1 MCPRAVA
8 ATMTAAEPSTEVDL
22 DGRIALVTGSARGLG
37 RELLLALADAGA
49 SVAVHY
55 HRSEGAARETVAA
68 ALERGAPESTMTQGD
83 VTDPASVADLFESVE
98 NVLGS
103 VDVLVNNVGDF
114 APEHWAELD
123 YATWN
128 RVLQTNLNGTY
139 LCSKRALPG
148 MRSAGW
154 GRIVNIGYA
163 GADRGLVS
171 PKNFPYFVAKAGVLM
186 FTRMLAAD
194 TNHDGITVNAVSP
207 YVVEN
212 SDRFPEELPRDR
224 PAAYEDLAGAIRYFA
239 SDAAEYVSGA
249 NLEVS
254 GGWLPEDV

>member
-1 MCPRAVA
+1 MNDGPDG
-8 ATMTAAEPSTEVDL
+8 STPDL
-22 DGRIALVTGSARGLG
+22 DGRTALVTGSADGIG
-37 RELLLALADAGA
+37 RALLLALAGAGA

-55 HRSEGAARETVAA
+55 HTSEGPARETATA
-68 ALERGAPESTMTQGD
+68 ALERDAAETTLTQGD
-83 VTDPASVADLFESVE
+83 VTDPDAVDDLFRSVE
-98 NVLGS
+98 ETLGT

-114 APEHWAELD
+114 APAHWEAIE
-123 YATWN
+123 YETWN
-128 RVLQTNLNGTY
+128 RVIQTNLNGTY
-139 LCSKRALPG
+139 LCSKRALPA
-148 MRSAGW
+148 MREAGW
-154 GRIVNIGYA
+154 GRIVNVGYA

-194 TNHDGITVNAVSP
+194 TQADGVTVNAVSP

-212 SDRFPEELPRDR
+212 SDRFPETLPRGR
-224 PAAYEDLAGAIRYFA
+224 PAAFEDLANAVRFFA
-239 SDAAEYVSGA
+239 SDAAGYVSGA